1 MLHKQLARNE
11 SAGPLIA
18 RMGEEVVTRR
28 LFYDTPLVKERHLVG
43 DTTGLEDVLRHDN
56 GGHAQVVPHVRLQV
70 FEQLRAIGVQAGGW
84 FVEEEEAWLKGQGAC
99 HRETGCLPAGK

>member
-43 DTTGLEDVLRHDN
+43 DATGFKDVLRHDN
-56 GGHAQVVPHVRLQV
+56 GGHAQVVPHVRQQV
-70 FEQLRAIGVQAGGW
+70 FEQLGSVGVQARGR
-84 FVEEEEAWLKGQGAC
+84 FVEEEEAWLQSEST
-99 HRETGCLPAGK
+99 RY